1 MAFFNFFRRKK
12 KTAATPANADSNNSA
27 VAKSVLNFI
36 SLGLTNG
43 AEILGETYKPSS
55 KVTEF
60 VNVSLKILEA
70 LKRGYE
76 HKFAASFVVISMKVN
91 NSSKEIELTQL
102 GRDVML
108 SLDNSTTIIS
118 SITLAELYANLR
130 NDMIK
135 HPEIYG
141 KERQSTA
148 SSFPD
153 PNWW

>member
-1 MAFFNFFRRKK
+1 MGFFNFFQRKK
-12 KTAATPANADSNNSA
+12 RTAATSQNADGNNAA

-43 AEILGETYKPSS
+43 AELLAATYKPSS

-76 HKFAASFVVISMKVN
+76 HKFATNFVLISMKVN
-91 NSSKEIELTQL
+91 NQSKEIELTQL

-108 SLDNSTTIIS
+108 SLGNSTTIIS
-118 SITLAELYANLR
+118 SITLIELYANLR

-141 KERQSTA
+141 KERQLTA
-148 SSFPD
+148 TSYPD
-153 PNWW
+153 PNW

>member
-1 MAFFNFFRRKK
+1 MQFFNFFRRKK
-12 KTAATPANADSNNSA
+12 GTAATSPNADNTNSA
-27 VAKSVLNFI
+27 VAKSVLDFI

-43 AEILGETYKPSS
+43 AELLSTNYKPSS

-60 VNVSLKILEA
+60 VSVSLKILEA

-76 HKFAASFVVISMKVN
+76 QKFATNFVVISMKVN
-91 NSSKEIELTQL
+91 NKSKEIELTQL

-118 SITLAELYANLR
+118 SITLIELYANLR

-141 KERQSTA
+141 KERQLTA
-148 SSFPD
+148 TSFPD
-153 PNWW
+153 PFW

>member
-1 MAFFNFFRRKK
+1 MSFFNFFQRKK
-12 KTAATPANADSNNSA
+12 QTPANTNGTNSA

-43 AEILGETYKPSS
+43 AELLSETYKPSS

-76 HKFAASFVVISMKVN
+76 QKFATNFVIISMKVN
-91 NSSKEIELTQL
+91 NTSKEIELTQL

-118 SITLAELYANLR
+118 SITLIELYANLR

-141 KERQSTA
+141 KERQLTA
-148 SSFPD
+148 ISFPD
-153 PNWW
+153 PAW